1 MSSTGVVY
9 NSNHELHDYMLK
21 GFPSPESPARL
32 QRIMQHF
39 RDNQVLE
46 NNNCKVLSPASASA
60 LDILRVHTEDYFSF
74 VRSRSLSGGGW
85 LGNDTYLCEGSF
97 EVLLQAVGSV
107 LEAGKAVA
115 TGQCDNAFA
124 LIRPPGHHAHADRHS
139 GFCVFNNAAILAR
152 YLQQIYSCSKIA
164 IVNIDA
170 HASDGTQD
178 IFNADASVLC
188 ISVHQD
194 PSDFYPFK
202 GFIREMG
209 FMPAVGY
216 TLNMEMPQEAGNPE
230 YSIFFEEVGLKV
242 LEQFGPD
249 IVIMECGFDSYYK
262 EKLAKLN
269 LTVDGYYDIVSRI
282 CNRWHTIA
290 LLEGGYHDDLG
301 LLADVVLQALAGNRY
316 TKDEVDQINLL
327 ASRQSSCRRIFEN
340 KLNELKNLMSS
351 YWII

>member
-1 MSSTGVVY
+1 MRSTGVIF
-9 NSNHELHDYMLK
+9 NTNHELHDYMLK

-39 RDNQVLE
+39 RDNKVLE
-46 NNNCKVLSPASASA
+46 NNNCKVLSPVSASVK
-60 LDILRVHTEDYFSF
+60 DILRVHTTDYFSF
-74 VRSRSLSGGGW
+74 VQQRSLNGAGW
-85 LGNDTYLCEGSF
+85 LGNDTYLCEGSI

-115 TGQCDNAFA
+115 TGECDHAFA
-124 LIRPPGHHAHADRHS
+124 MIRPPGHHAYTNKHS

-152 YLQQIYSCSKIA
+152 YLQQIHSCSKIA

-170 HASDGTQD
+170 HASDGTQE
-178 IFNADASVLC
+178 IFNADPSVLC
-188 ISVHQD
+188 ISVHQT

-209 FMPAVGY
+209 FTPAVGY
-216 TLNMEMPQEAGNPE
+216 TLNMEMPPEAGNSE
-230 YSIFFEEVGLKV
+230 YYIFFEEIGLKV
-242 LEQFGPD
+242 LTQFDPD
-249 IVIMECGFDSYYK
+249 VVILECGFDSYYK

-269 LTVDGYYDIVSRI
+269 LTVDGYYGIVYSI
-282 CNRWHTIA
+282 CSRWHTIA
-290 LLEGGYHDDLG
+290 LLEGGYHDDIG

-316 TKDEVDQINLL
+316 TKDEVDQMHLL

-351 YWII
+351 YWEI